1 MNVTGTG
8 VAVALAVV
16 LALGFLFFGPA
27 VLSPSTVISPP
38 VSMNAEENAAAESYS
53 DVTELTLE
61 DIEVGTG
68 AEATTGDTVSV
79 NYVGALI
86 DNTVFDASANH
97 GGPYTFRLGVDPV
110 IEGWQKGLIGMKE
123 GGTRLLIIPASMGYG
138 AQGNGPIPPNATLVF
153 KVELVSVVKG
163 Q

>member
-1 MNVTGTG
+1 
-8 VAVALAVV
+8 
-16 LALGFLFFGPA
+16 
-27 VLSPSTVISPP
+27 
-38 VSMNAEENAAAESYS
+38 MNAEENAAAESYS